1 MLDEFI
7 DLEDEYVV
15 YNEEKIRVKLG
26 YSSEVSIKSELKDVE
41 EFSKPL
47 LAYHLILGFFRNTL
61 KYYPQAFK
69 DIILNLE
76 IEREEE
82 EIIGSGGLSERE
94 VSELTGDYEENV
106 EDIGFSVKREPV
118 IRKKF
123 TLTSKEEKY
132 LTKLEE
138 KLKNLLKS
146 EFNYLT
152 KSYKKSESNNNAV
165 SRARKRAFTFIIN
178 YLNDIQDLNERKNY
192 LNAIIKSALVNR
204 LRIVNT
210 LDQQLEL
217 EKAVGIK
224 SDYVKVKNYTRAINN
239 IDALLKTTKDEEKIK
254 ELTELK
260 MRILKQ
266 KELNYE

>member
-1 MLDEFI
+1 MW
-7 DLEDEYVV
+7 
-15 YNEEKIRVKLG
+15 N
-26 YSSEVSIKSELKDVE
+26 
-41 EFSKPL
+41 
-47 LAYHLILGFFRNTL
+47 
-61 KYYPQAFK
+61 
-69 DIILNLE
+69 LNA
-76 IEREEE
+76 
-82 EIIGSGGLSERE
+82 
-94 VSELTGDYEENV
+94 
-106 EDIGFSVKREPV
+106 

-239 IDALLKTTKDEEKIK
+239 IDALLKTTKNEEKIK